1 MTEHDQTKL
10 EQHVLDNTLLAVQ
23 NKIKVLQDE
32 KEYYL
37 SKGLKSRAEFWDS
50 ISDMDDVE
58 KALNKTIYNETVDD
72 YMVVFKMLRNH
83 EKMLDTPYYGKI
95 RIKEN
100 GKEEELY
107 IGLTG
112 FTDPP
117 APFILDWRAPVSSL
131 FYDYEVGPAE
141 YEAADEKQK
150 VDLLSKNQIK
160 VEKGKLQYIINSSL
174 KIDDEI
180 LQVAL
185 SHNTSE
191 KMKNVVATIQKEQN
205 NIIRLPHKTNV
216 IVQGVAGSGKTSIA
230 LHRIAF
236 LLYRQ
241 RNVLNSANIQ
251 ILSPNT
257 VFEDYISNVLPE
269 MGEDNIKSINF
280 DRIIND
286 YYYELKVKVET
297 KAEQY
302 ERLLHLRKI
311 TPDIS
316 YKNSID
322 IVTNLEEFLKENIF
336 NYLYFT
342 DFVKENFRMEKQG
355 IIEIFNQ
362 YHDLP
367 FWQIKNK
374 IKGQLAVKSALWDFE
389 YNERK
394 TAVACERYVR
404 YLTPKNLN
412 RTLYSDF
419 LKQYGFKFELN
430 KGKLKYEDAFPL
442 MLIDNYLEG
451 LKSFNSVQHLVVDE
465 MQDYSP
471 MQFRVLNILYPCS
484 KTILGDYGQSICPR
498 ESKAAIEQLHTLFDN
513 SMYLTINRCYRTS
526 EEIGELCNLIGD
538 RHDVEMVRRG
548 GNTPKI
554 IKVTND
560 LDFVKKLKLTLDEVK
575 PNNYKNIAIITKD
588 QDECDY
594 YLNLIKPH
602 MQVETINAK
611 SVTLPNGLIVVPS
624 FQSKGLEFDC
634 VIVPNVSDKNYCSEF
649 EYQNLYISASRS
661 LHHLFMFYLDTP
673 CLPVKKYLLNKKS
686 AN

>member
-1 MTEHDQTKL
+1 MSSEEIKRETK
-10 EQHVLDNTLLAVQ
+10 VLDETLLAVQ
-23 NKIKVLQDE
+23 NKLKILQEE
-32 KEYYL
+32 KEYYKD
-37 SKGLKSRAEFWDS
+37 KGLKNQAEFWDS
-50 ISDMDDVE
+50 ITDMDDVE
-58 KALNKTIYNETVDD
+58 KALNKTIFDQTIDD
-72 YMVVFKMLRNH
+72 YMVVFRMHRNM
-83 EKMLDTPYYGKI
+83 EKMLDSPYYGKI
-95 RIKEN
+95 RIKEKD
-100 GKEEELY
+100 KEQELY

-112 FTDPP
+112 FNEPP
-117 APFILDWRAPVSSL
+117 APFILDWRAPISSL

-141 YEAADEKQK
+141 YEVLDEKTQ

-160 VEKGKLQYIINSSL
+160 IEKGKLQYIINSSL

-180 LQVAL
+180 LQEAL

-205 NIIRLPHKTNV
+205 NIIRLPYKTNV

-241 RNVLNSANIQ
+241 RNILNSRNIQ

-269 MGEDNIKSINF
+269 MGEENIKSINF

-286 YYYELKVKVET
+286 YYYEQKQQVEN

-302 ERLLHLRKI
+302 ERILKLRKL

-322 IVTNLEEFLKENIF
+322 IIADLENFLKNNLL
-336 NYLYFT
+336 NYLKLT
-342 DFVKENFRMEKQG
+342 DFVKENFVMEKES
-355 IIEIFNQ
+355 IIEIYKQ
-362 YHDLP
+362 YADLP

-389 YNERK
+389 YSEYK
-394 TAVACERYVR
+394 TNLAIERYLK
-404 YLTPKNLN
+404 YMTPKNLTQ
-412 RTLYSDF
+412 TLYSDF
-419 LKQYGFKFELN
+419 LAKRGFTFVKH
-430 KGKLKYEDAFPL
+430 KGKIKYEDAFPL
-442 MLIDNYLEG
+442 MLIDNHLNG
-451 LKSFNSVQHLVVDE
+451 LSSFTSIQHLVVDE

-484 KTILGDYGQSICPR
+484 KTILGDYGQSMCPR
-498 ESKAAIEQLHTLFDN
+498 ESKQAIEQLHSLFDN

-526 EEIGELCNLIGD
+526 EEIGELCNLIGN
-538 RHDVEMVRRG
+538 RQDVVMVRKG
-548 GNTPKI
+548 GNTPTILKTESEEHFVNQ
-554 IKVTND
+554 IKAI
-560 LDFVKKLKLTLDEVK
+560 LEEVK
-575 PNNYKNIAIITKD
+575 HKEYKNIAIITKD
-588 QDECDY
+588 QEECDY
-594 YLNLIKPH
+594 YVNLLKPH
-602 MQVETINAK
+602 LPVETITAT
-611 SVTLPNGLIVVPS
+611 SLTLPNGLVVVPS

-634 VIVPNVSDKNYCSEF
+634 VIIPDASQANYNSEF

-661 LHHLFMFYLDTP
+661 LHHLYVLYNQTP
-673 CLPVKKYLLNKKS
+673 CKPINEYLNLKGKN
-686 AN
+686 N

>member
-1 MTEHDQTKL
+1 MNESDQTKL
-10 EQHVLDNTLLAVQ
+10 ETRVLDETLKAVQ
-23 NKIKVLQDE
+23 NKIKVLQEE

-37 SKGLKSRAEFWDS
+37 NKGLKNRAEFWDS
-50 ISDMDDVE
+50 ITDMDDVE
-58 KALNKTIYNETVDD
+58 KALNKTIYNETIDD

-83 EKMLDTPYYGKI
+83 EKMLDSPYYGKI
-95 RIKEN
+95 KIKEN

-112 FTDPP
+112 FNDPP
-117 APFILDWRAPVSSL
+117 APFILDWRAPISSL
-131 FYDYEVGPAE
+131 FYDYEVGPAS
-141 YEAADEKQK
+141 YEAADEVNQ

-160 VEKGKLQYIINSSL
+160 IEHGKLQYIINSSL

-205 NIIRLPHKTNV
+205 NIIRLPYKTNV

-241 RNVLNSANIQ
+241 RNLLNSNNIQ

-269 MGEDNIKSINF
+269 MGEDNITSINF

-286 YYYELKVKVET
+286 YYYELGQKVET

-316 YKNSID
+316 YKNSIN
-322 IVTNLEEFLKENIF
+322 IVTDLENFLKENIF
-336 NYLYFT
+336 NYLYLT
-342 DFVKENFRMEKQG
+342 DFVKENFRMEKDS
-355 IIEIFNQ
+355 IIEICKQ
-362 YHDLP
+362 YCDLP

-374 IKGQLAVKSALWDFE
+374 IAGQLSVKSALWDFE
-389 YNERK
+389 YNARK
-394 TAVACERYVR
+394 TQTAIDR
-404 YLTPKNLN
+404 YLRYLVPKNLN
-412 RTLYSDF
+412 RTLYADF
-419 LKQYGFKFELN
+419 LKEHGFKFEIKN
-430 KGKLKYEDAFPL
+430 SKLKYEDAFPL
-442 MLIDNYLEG
+442 MLIDNYLVG
-451 LKSFNSVQHLVVDE
+451 LKSFTSIQHLVVDE

-498 ESKAAIEQLHTLFDN
+498 ESKAAIEQLHNLFDN

-526 EEIGELCNLIGD
+526 EEIGKLCNLIGD
-538 RHDVEMVRRG
+538 RHDVDMVRKG
-548 GNTPKI
+548 GNPPQI
-554 IKVTND
+554 IKTNGEA
-560 LDFVKKLKLTLDEVK
+560 DFVNKLKNVLKQVEDRH
-575 PNNYKNIAIITKD
+575 YKNIAIITKD

-602 MQVETINAK
+602 LSVETINAK

-634 VIVPNVSDKNYCSEF
+634 VIVPNVSDKNYSSEF

-661 LHHLFMFYLDTP
+661 LHHLFMLYEGTP
-673 CLPVKKYLLNKKS
+673 CKPVEIYLNKKD
-686 AN
+686 AL

>member
-1 MTEHDQTKL
+1 MSSEELKRETK
-10 EQHVLDNTLLAVQ
+10 VLDETLLAVQ
-23 NKIKVLQDE
+23 NKLKILQEE
-32 KEYYL
+32 KEYYKD
-37 SKGLKSRAEFWDS
+37 KGLKNQAEFWDS
-50 ISDMDDVE
+50 ITEMDDVE
-58 KALNKTIYNETVDD
+58 KALNKTIFDQTIDD
-72 YMVVFKMLRNH
+72 YMVVFRMHRNM
-83 EKMLDTPYYGKI
+83 EKMLDSPYYGKI

-112 FTDPP
+112 FNDPP

-131 FYDYEVGPAE
+131 FYDYEVGKASYDVE
-141 YEAADEKQK
+141 EQTNE

-160 VEKGKLQYIINSSL
+160 VEGGKLQYIINSSL

-180 LQVAL
+180 LQQAL
-185 SHNTSE
+185 SKNTSE

-205 NIIRLPHKTNV
+205 NIIRLPYRTNV

-241 RNVLNSANIQ
+241 RNILNSHNIQ

-269 MGEDNIKSINF
+269 MGEENIKSINF

-286 YYYELKVKVET
+286 YYYELKQKVET

-316 YKNSID
+316 YKNSIQ
-322 IVTNLEEFLKENIF
+322 IVYDLEKFLTDNIF
-336 NYLYFT
+336 KYLYLT
-342 DFVKENFRMEKQG
+342 DFVKENFVMEKES
-355 IIEIFNQ
+355 IIEIFKQ
-362 YHDLP
+362 YANLP
-367 FWQIKNK
+367 LWQIKNK
-374 IKGQLAVKSALWDFE
+374 IKGQLMVKSALWDFE

-394 TAVACERYVR
+394 TKTACDRYIR

-412 RTLYSDF
+412 HILYTDF
-419 LKQYGFKFELN
+419 LKEHDFKFETQ
-430 KGKLKYEDAFPL
+430 KGKIKYEDAFPL
-442 MLIDNYLEG
+442 MLIDNYLVG
-451 LKSFNSVQHLVVDE
+451 LNSFNHVEHLVVDE

-484 KTILGDYGQSICPR
+484 KTILGDYGQSICP
-498 ESKAAIEQLHTLFDN
+498 EDSKKAIEQLHELFDN

-526 EEIGELCNLIGD
+526 EEIGKLCNLIGN
-538 RHDVEMVRRG
+538 RTDVDMVRKG
-548 GNTPKI
+548 GNTPI
-554 IKVTND
+554 ILKTENET
-560 LDFVKKLKLTLDEVK
+560 DFIDKLKYLLNQVEDK
-575 PNNYKNIAIITKD
+575 KYKNIAIITKD
-588 QDECDY
+588 QQECDHY
-594 YLNLIKPH
+594 INLISPH
-602 MQVETINAK
+602 LNIETINAK
-611 SVTLPNGLIVVPS
+611 SVTLPNGLIIVPS

-634 VIVPNVSDKNYCSEF
+634 VIVPNVSQQNYNSPF

-661 LHHLFMFYLDTP
+661 LHHLFMLYQGEP
-673 CLPVKKYLLNKKS
+673 CQPVKQYLTQNK
-686 AN
+686 

>member
-1 MTEHDQTKL
+1 MIEDDQLKH
-10 EQHVLDNTLLAVQ
+10 EKRVLSETLQAVQ
-23 NKIKVLQDE
+23 NKIKVLQEE

-37 SKGLKSRAEFWDS
+37 SKGLKAKAEFWDS
-50 ISDMDDVE
+50 ITDMDDVE

-72 YMVVFKMLRNH
+72 YMVIFRMLRNH
-83 EKMLDTPYYGKI
+83 EKMLDSPYYGKI
-95 RIKEN
+95 NIKEN
-100 GKEEELY
+100 NNTQNLY

-112 FTDPP
+112 FNSPP
-117 APFILDWRAPVSSL
+117 SPFILDWRAPISSL

-141 YEAADEKQK
+141 YEVEGNTQK

-160 VEKGKLQYIINSSL
+160 IEHGELQYIINSSL

-205 NIIRLPHKTNV
+205 NIIRLPYKTNV

-241 RNVLNSANIQ
+241 RSLLNSQNIQ

-269 MGEDNIKSINF
+269 MGEENIKSINF
-280 DRIIND
+280 DKIIND
-286 YYYELKVKVET
+286 YYYEQKVDVET

-302 ERLLHLRKI
+302 ERLLNLRKL

-316 YKNSID
+316 YKLGMD
-322 IVTNLEEFLKENIF
+322 IVGNLEEFLRENIF

-342 DFVKENFRMEKQG
+342 DFVKENFRMEKQS

-362 YHDLP
+362 YHNLP

-389 YNERK
+389 YNEHK
-394 TAVACERYVR
+394 TAIACERYIR

-412 RTLYSDF
+412 RTLYRDF
-419 LKQYGFKFELN
+419 LKQYGFKFELLKN
-430 KGKLKYEDAFPL
+430 KLKYEDAFPL
-442 MLIDNYLEG
+442 MLIDNYLTG
-451 LKSFNSVQHLVVDE
+451 LSSFNMIQHLVVDE

-498 ESKAAIEQLHTLFDN
+498 ESKRAIEQLHNLFDN

-548 GNTPKI
+548 GNTPEIVNVK
-554 IKVTND
+554 ND
-560 LDFVKKLKLTLDEVK
+560 SDFLEKLKETLNK
-575 PNNYKNIAIITKD
+575 IKNKNYKNIAIITKD
-588 QDECDY
+588 QNECDH

-602 MQVETINAK
+602 LSIETINSK

-634 VIVPNVSDKNYCSEF
+634 VIVPNVSHKNYCSEF

-661 LHHLFMFYLDTP
+661 LHHLFMFYVDEP
-673 CLPVKKYLLNKKS
+673 CIPVQKYLLNKKR
-686 AN
+686 AK

>member
-1 MTEHDQTKL
+1 MSEREQLEHEKQ
-10 EQHVLDNTLLAVQ
+10 VLDETLHAVQ
-23 NKIKVLQDE
+23 NKIKVLQEE
-32 KEYYL
+32 KEYYKD
-37 SKGLKSRAEFWDS
+37 KGLKTRAEFWDS
-50 ISDMDDVE
+50 ITDMDDVE
-58 KALNKTIYNETVDD
+58 KALNRTIYNETVDD
-72 YMVVFKMLRNH
+72 YMVVFKMLRSH
-83 EKMLDTPYYGKI
+83 EKMLDSPYYAKI
-95 RIKEN
+95 RMKEN

-112 FTDPP
+112 FNTAP
-117 APFILDWRAPVSSL
+117 APFILDWRAPISSL
-131 FYDYEVGPAE
+131 FYDYEVGPAQ
-141 YEAADEKQK
+141 YEVENNKQN
-150 VDLLSKNQIK
+150 VDLLNKNQIK
-160 VEKGKLQYIINSSL
+160 VEQGKLKYIINSSL

-191 KMKNVVATIQKEQN
+191 KMRNVVATIQKEQN
-205 NIIRLPHKTNV
+205 NIIRLPYKTNV

-241 RNVLNSANIQ
+241 RNVLNSGNIQ

-269 MGEDNIKSINF
+269 MGEENIKSINF
-280 DRIIND
+280 DKIISD
-286 YYYELKVKVET
+286 YYYEQKQSVES

-316 YKNSID
+316 YKNSIE

-342 DFVKENFRMEKQG
+342 DFVKENFRMEKEG
-355 IIEIFNQ
+355 IIEVFKQ

-374 IKGQLAVKSALWDFE
+374 IKGQLSVKSALWDFE

-394 TAVACERYVR
+394 TVTAIERYVR

-412 RTLYSDF
+412 RKLYSDF
-419 LKQYGFKFELN
+419 LKQYGFKFELDH
-430 KGKLKYEDAFPL
+430 GKLKYEDAFPL
-442 MLIDNYLEG
+442 MLIDNYLQG
-451 LKSFNSVQHLVVDE
+451 LNSFTSVQHLVVDE

-484 KTILGDYGQSICPR
+484 KTILGDYGQSICPK
-498 ESKAAIEQLHTLFDN
+498 ESKIAIEQLHNLFDN

-526 EEIGELCNLIGD
+526 EEIGKLCNLIGD
-538 RHDVEMVRRG
+538 RHDVEMIRRG
-548 GNTPKI
+548 GNTPTI
-554 IKVTND
+554 TKVKD
-560 LDFVKKLKLTLDEVK
+560 DFDFLEKLKQTLNSVK
-575 PNNYKNIAIITKD
+575 NNNYKNIAIITKD
-588 QDECDY
+588 QVECEY

-602 MQVETINAK
+602 IPVETINAK

-634 VIVPNVSDKNYCSEF
+634 VIVPNVSEENYCSEF

-661 LHHLFMFYLDTP
+661 LHHLFMFYLNQP
-673 CLPVKKYLLNKKS
+673 CLPIKKYLLTKKS
-686 AN
+686 A